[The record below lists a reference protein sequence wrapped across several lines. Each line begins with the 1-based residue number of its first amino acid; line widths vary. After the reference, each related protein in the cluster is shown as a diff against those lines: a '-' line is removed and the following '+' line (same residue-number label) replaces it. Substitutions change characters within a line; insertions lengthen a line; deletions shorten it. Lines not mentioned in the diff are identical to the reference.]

1 MIVWPIVNVEVWDIG
16 RPMPRQA
23 LPPPTDFADI
33 ADVDAVPNVKD
44 NGKED
49 FRKFLDSPS
58 PRAFAIAPAGTA
70 YAWVAGRYVG
80 NVAATGYGTARV
92 GFYVTGTGTVPDVR
106 PYIAHAAVAVAPR
119 DAAIVAGDHLVEAS
133 LRLAARH
140 GERFGLPR
148 VNASCD
154 YLSPARYRDVLSIAV
169 SVEEAGRSS
178 IRYGFRF
185 SLGDRPVAKGV
196 ITVCFCAMTPQGI
209 SARPIPDWF
218 RQRLGVGA

>member
-1 MIVWPIVNVEVWDIG
+1 M
-16 RPMPRQA
+16 
-23 LPPPTDFADI
+23 
-33 ADVDAVPNVKD
+33 
-44 NGKED
+44 
-49 FRKFLDSPS
+49 
-58 PRAFAIAPAGTA
+58 AG
-70 YAWVAGRYVG
+70 
-80 NVAATGYGTARV
+80 
-92 GFYVTGTGTVPDVR
+92 
-106 PYIAHAAVAVAPR
+106 IAHFSKFFLWMEQAEHDFLESLGLSVVVDR
-119 DAAIVAGDHLVEAS
+119 D
-133 LRLAARH
+133 